1 MPACKTGWFA
11 GLSLSHNRRQCF
23 FSILPE
29 FCALPLIFPKCRQ
42 LHLGVSGVSTMH
54 GFAVVAALCQSKTA
68 QACQSKTHRHIRF
81 MIETKPRHRRRFF
94 YHHSLTIVSAGLLT
108 LWIVL
113 YSGADPATHLGSFF
127 GNSIADWS
135 GSLVIILGTK
145 YLLEFQSAESRRVRG
160 HFKNPVLD
168 FLWRHSLLIFLGV
181 TGVGWAVLFW
191 KMDANS
197 KWGQVVGNI
206 VSEWVQMA
214 GLVFLTKRLIE
225 KGSKESH

>member
-1 MPACKTGWFA
+1 
-11 GLSLSHNRRQCF
+11 
-23 FSILPE
+23 
-29 FCALPLIFPKCRQ
+29 
-42 LHLGVSGVSTMH
+42 
-54 GFAVVAALCQSKTA
+54 
-68 QACQSKTHRHIRF
+68 

-135 GSLVIILGTK
+135 GSLVIIVGTK
-145 YLLEFQSAESRRVRG
+145 YLLEFQSAESRRVTG
-160 HFKNPVLD
+160 HLKNSVLD

-181 TGVGWAVLFW
+181 TGIGWAVLFW

-197 KWGQVVGNI
+197 KWGQVAGNI
-206 VSEWVQMA
+206 VSEWVQMT

-225 KGSKESH
+225 KARKKAIDSSPTSIPCAVVNPQSSHGSSIFATVFSKADLIHAHVVLAHCPPCLDTSFSYYLSDPHPLLLGPKGLTSL